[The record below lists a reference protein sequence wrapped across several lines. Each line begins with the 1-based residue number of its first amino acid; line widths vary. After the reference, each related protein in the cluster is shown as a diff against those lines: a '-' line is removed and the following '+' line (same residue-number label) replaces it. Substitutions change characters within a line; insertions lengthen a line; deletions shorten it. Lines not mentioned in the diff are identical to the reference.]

1 MSRKSFVPIDTN
13 PPIRIDEDGN
23 PDLRPPSKSQLK
35 RDSTRVQ
42 ELGIRLTKLSPARL
56 KQLPLAE
63 LLYQA
68 IREAQKITS
77 HEAKRR
83 QMQLVGKLMRDAQID
98 PIQAQLAKWEGDS
111 QDEIAAFHQ
120 LELWRDKLLAD
131 DEHFTKFMN
140 LYPAADA
147 QHMRA
152 LIRAARKEATA
163 NRALLQGQEP
173 QRKHFRMLFQEI
185 KRLQA
190 DANGDTAPEVDASLD
205 DDEDN

>member
-13 PPIRIDEDGN
+13 PPVRIDEDGN

-35 RDSTRVQ
+35 RDSTRLQ
-42 ELGIRLTKLSPARL
+42 ELGVRLTKLSPARL

-147 QHMRA
+147 QQMRA
-152 LIRAARKEATA
+152 LIRAARKEQAA
-163 NRALLQGQEP
+163 NKALLQGHEP
-173 QRKHFRMLFQEI
+173 QRKHFRVLFQEI

-190 DANGDTAPEVDASLD
+190 DAQGDTDRDTESDID
-205 DDEDN
+205 DDEDD